1 MPSILNS
8 SDVSLAGVPVF
19 RTLGF
24 CSLSQGLSFPKIMS
38 ILPLLSSSLPSPLL
52 CVLCL
57 MKLFCYLNFF
67 LVLVGY
73 GNKFMFNMPILL
85 CNIYIKWFYRV
96 ASTRFCRMPKCLTT
110 WQYSVCSRKNIIYH
124 RFLKMYIL
132 SSNICSLNKHILKL
146 SNTYIYSFKFI
157 YLYVFERMI
166 EGNREEGEGSCR
178 LFRNL
183 CCFVFFVWEG
193 EGRMG
198 GRETHPIC
206 LGEGGSMNEV
216 PWR

>member
-1 MPSILNS
+1 MSLKTKPHIFHKRESWIWASRYSCLTLCAS
-8 SDVSLAGVPVF
+8 SPVFNPSLAF
-19 RTLGF
+19 RDSKCLLFWTLLMF
-24 CSLSQGLSFPKIMS
+24 LWQECLSSEHWGSALFLKWLSFPKIMS

-57 MKLFCYLNFF
+57 MKLFCSLNFF

-73 GNKFMFNMPILL
+73 GNKFMFSMPVLL

-146 SNTYIYSFKFI
+146 SNT
-157 YLYVFERMI
+157 
-166 EGNREEGEGSCR
+166 
-178 LFRNL
+178 
-183 CCFVFFVWEG
+183 FF
-193 EGRMG
+193 
-198 GRETHPIC
+198 
-206 LGEGGSMNEV
+206 
-216 PWR
+216 